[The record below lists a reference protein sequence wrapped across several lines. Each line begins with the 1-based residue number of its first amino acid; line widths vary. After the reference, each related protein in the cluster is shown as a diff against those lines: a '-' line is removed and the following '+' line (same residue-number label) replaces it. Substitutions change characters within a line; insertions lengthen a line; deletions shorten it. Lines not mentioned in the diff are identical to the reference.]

1 MTIYTTEHFWDCECK
16 DNYMHPSI
24 IMWCFKCGAKRNEQP
39 DSHIEEVIALLK
51 TPYPNKTITLALGAQ
66 IEKDLTATDN
76 PPITRNN
83 V

>member
-1 MTIYTTEHFWDCECK
+1 MTINTTEHFWDCECK
-16 DNYMHPSI
+16 DDYIHSKM
-24 IMWCFKCGAKRNEQP
+24 IMWCFRCTAKRDEQP
-39 DSHIEEVIALLK
+39 DSHLEEVIALLK
-51 TPYPNKTITLALGAQ
+51 TPYPTKSILLGVK